1 MLGFPRD
8 KSHDNTRQS
17 CSSPD
22 RRVLSRSL
30 VDAKMWRCGVRGAT
44 DLLGLSEDEWIIST
58 LFAPIRRKGWD
69 TCYTSDGLVEVWNP
83 ALWEIRN

>member
-1 MLGFPRD
+1 
-8 KSHDNTRQS
+8 
-17 CSSPD
+17 
-22 RRVLSRSL
+22 
-30 VDAKMWRCGVRGAT
+30 MWRCGARSAT

-83 ALWEIRN
+83 ALWEIQN